1 MFFKLCFCTNTD
13 MSILVCI
20 PAFNEEHFIGKLIK
34 NCLKYADQ
42 VVVCDDGS
50 VDNTYEVAD
59 AAGANVIRHEK
70 NCGKGEAFQ
79 SLFQFARHS
88 NVDVIVTID
97 GDGQFLPEE
106 IPKLVKK
113 IESNEADVVIG
124 YRFDNAAEMPNY
136 RKFGNKMLDKM
147 TNMATQLSV
156 RDTQSGF
163 RAYSKNIIKLI
174 DFKKKGFGADTEILI
189 NAAKNGARISEE
201 KVSVIYHT
209 GSQTSTKNPIS
220 HSGEVV
226 TSLIEI
232 IAIRSPLKFVGTPG
246 IILIILGIYFAIDV
260 TLTYTEIGYF
270 SIPFTLIG
278 VSCLVVGLILFLTS
292 ILLYSLS
299 KRSKKSENT
308 H

>member
-50 VDNTYEVAD
+50 VDNTYEIAD

-124 YRFDNAAEMPNY
+124 YRFDGAAEMPNY

-220 HSGEVV
+220 HSGEVI